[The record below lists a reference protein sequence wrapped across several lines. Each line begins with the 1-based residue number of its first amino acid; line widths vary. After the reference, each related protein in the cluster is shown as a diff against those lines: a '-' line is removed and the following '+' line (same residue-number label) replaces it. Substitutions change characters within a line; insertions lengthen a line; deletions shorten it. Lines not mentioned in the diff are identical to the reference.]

1 MGNLVW
7 HAEIDGEQVKRDIRE
22 MNQRISK
29 FTKDVKNQ
37 GNQVDSTFKR
47 IGAAMA
53 GYFSITAAKGFLD
66 QVIQVRGEFQQLD
79 IALQTMLG
87 SKEKADR
94 LMSEVVE
101 MAAKTPFS
109 LTELG
114 QGAKRLLAFKEPAD
128 QVTESLR
135 RLGDLAAGA
144 SVPVTDLIQAY
155 GKVSAKGKMQAEE
168 LNQFAERGIPIISEL
183 AKVVGATDK
192 EIYKMA
198 EQGQIG
204 FEELQ
209 AAIKNMTNEGGQFF
223 NLMEKQS
230 GSLTGQVSNL
240 GDAWDRML
248 NEVGESNEGMIYAG
262 IGGLKTLVEN
272 YETIIDTLKVLIA
285 TYGAYRAALA
295 LGAIARQSGNILE
308 SIKVWGSLVKQ
319 IRTAKDAQAA
329 FNLVTKANPWGL
341 LAAAV
346 AGLVTYLAVFNTET
360 KDAASEVERLADV
373 TGEVN
378 SKMEHENRMLDM
390 YKRKLAEAKPGSER
404 RVELVEELNRKYPDL
419 LSNIDAEH
427 ASITTLQST
436 IDEYG
441 KSLEKTIK
449 LKVLENELSGILTES
464 QNIEQQYREG
474 EINSNERYNQQ
485 KRLEERRDRL
495 FEDLEYQKDLVDYG
509 KEVAALMKQ
518 RRGLQKELAKYESF
532 GSITMQLPETKEGYE
547 KAKKDIEAINKQIE
561 DIISGGSEDGGGEK
575 TGPFDVKAFEKSLS
589 EQKKAYEEYFGALR
603 TARKEDVAAIKEHN
617 SQLLDQGQSLEDFLL
632 KQLEAYADNVQAKMA
647 IYQMAAAEGLTLDAR
662 QAVPDELKS
671 SWAKVGTPAV
681 PDSKDLANL
690 DAYKRKWEE
699 AGQALQSALDLQR
712 MDEFGQNAI
721 QIAYIMQDIAK
732 AVGGINAELG
742 NVMMTIAD
750 TVGSAG
756 NMAKMAASGD
766 YLGAASAGAQRLTD
780 FTLSLINA
788 SKERKAAEEAFYHS
802 VNALQNQY
810 NLSLNEQLRL
820 QTELNE
826 SIFLTDYVGRM
837 SDAAEAYKDATQ
849 GYQEAMNDLSEK
861 GTVQVGTKDVT
872 DWSKV
877 AGGAA
882 LGPAGAILGGL
893 FGKKEEKVMANLLS
907 QHEKLTDETG
917 KLDIDYANTL
927 IEQGLL
933 NEETENLLQNTID
946 WQTKMEEAEQQM
958 KQVSQELVGMMGD
971 DLKNALVTAFE
982 EGTDAAAAFGD
993 SVEEIL
999 ENMIA
1004 GEVVNQVMGPLLNQF
1019 GEDFEQAYAGG
1030 GYQSALG
1037 LIGDFTKDAAVRVGD
1052 VKKLLEEAQKAA
1064 KEEGFSIFD
1073 GSASEDPLTGAVKGV
1088 SEGTASLIGGQ
1099 MNAIRINQAESL
1111 RIMNESIR
1119 YQSEIAANTRYNK
1132 HLESIDNKLNVLK
1145 SNKNSDKNSDP
1156 LKAKGL

>member
-1 MGNLVW
+1 
-7 HAEIDGEQVKRDIRE
+7 
-22 MNQRISK
+22 
-29 FTKDVKNQ
+29 
-37 GNQVDSTFKR
+37 
-47 IGAAMA
+47 MA

-79 IALQTMLG
+79 IALQTMLQ
-87 SKEKADR
+87 SKSKADK

-248 NEVGESNEGMIYAG
+248 NEVGESSEGMIYAG

-272 YETIIDTLKVLIA
+272 YETIIDVLKVLIA
-285 TYGAYRAALA
+285 TYGAYKAVVVLTWAAQKAMA
-295 LGAIARQSGNILE
+295 LGQTIR
-308 SIKVWGSLVKQ
+308 SLQLLTKG
-319 IRTAKDAQAA
+319 INSATRAQVA
-329 FNLVTKANPWGL
+329 FNTAAKMNPWGL
-341 LAAAV
+341 LAAGIMAV
-346 AGLVTYLAVFNTET
+346 VTILPLFKKEQEEAIDLTKEATEQFGKEKKSAET
-360 KDAASEVERLADV
+360 LFEQLKQ
-373 TGEVN
+373 TN
-378 SKMEHENRMLDM
+378 S
-390 YKRKLAEAKPGSER
+390 GSEKR
-404 RVELVEELNRKYPDL
+404 AKL
-419 LSNIDAEH
+419 L
-427 ASITTLQST
+427 
-436 IDEYG
+436 
-441 KSLEKTIK
+441 K
-449 LKVLENELSGILTES
+449 
-464 QNIEQQYREG
+464 
-474 EINSNERYNQQ
+474 EINSQYGTNLRNLQDEKLFLNQIEEARQGVIDGLKEEMILKAERARIEDNLSRQQ
-485 KRLEERRDRL
+485 VQKGLVSMTEAEIENLEQLGSKAGADAARERLEGQKQTLLNLQAELKEITKDTAGQLEEL
-495 FEDLEYQKDLVDYG
+495 F
-509 KEVAALMKQ
+509 
-518 RRGLQKELAKYESF
+518 
-532 GSITMQLPETKEGYE
+532 
-547 KAKKDIEAINKQIE
+547 
-561 DIISGGSEDGGGEK
+561 GSEDGNEGGGGK
-575 TGPFDVKAFEKSLS
+575 VAKFDVEAFEKSLS

-721 QIAYIMQDIAK
+721 QIAYIMQDIAN
-732 AVGGINAELG
+732 AVGGIDAELG

-826 SIFLTDYVGRM
+826 SIFLTDHVGRM

-1037 LIGDFTKDAAVRVGD
+1037 LIGDFTKDAAGKVTD
-1052 VKKLLEEAQKAA
+1052 VSKLLEEAQKAA

-1088 SEGTASLIGGQ
+1088 SEETASLIGGQ

-1145 SNKNSDKNSDP
+1145 SKNNSDP